1 MVSISP
7 DTSLPRSHSD
17 ADTSEPERRHHQTR
31 LQSPD
36 RRRQDRDERR
46 YHERE
51 LVSPQRRD
59 YEREVTSLESG
70 YHPRRERDRA
80 VISPDSRVYS
90 DNSRNRSRSREVRSP
105 DSRLY
110 SDISRNSRSPDSRFC
125 PDSSRSPDSSLVT
138 QSLRSGLRLE
148 SAVDGD
154 EDMNG
159 DYRISDLGLIGSQE
173 EESKDTV
180 DNAPNYRPL
189 QVDNVAN
196 HRPLQPRDPVSR
208 VSRSHSQPSRGVRM
222 RVLHNNAAK
231 PRQKYLVSGD

>member
-1 MVSISP
+1 M
-7 DTSLPRSHSD
+7 
-17 ADTSEPERRHHQTR
+17 
-31 LQSPD
+31 
-36 RRRQDRDERR
+36 
-46 YHERE
+46 
-51 LVSPQRRD
+51 
-59 YEREVTSLESG
+59 
-70 YHPRRERDRA
+70 
-80 VISPDSRVYS
+80 
-90 DNSRNRSRSREVRSP
+90 
-105 DSRLY
+105 
-110 SDISRNSRSPDSRFC
+110 
-125 PDSSRSPDSSLVT
+125 T

-159 DYRISDLGLIGSQE
+159 DYRTSDLGLIGSQE
-173 EESKDTV
+173 EESEDTV